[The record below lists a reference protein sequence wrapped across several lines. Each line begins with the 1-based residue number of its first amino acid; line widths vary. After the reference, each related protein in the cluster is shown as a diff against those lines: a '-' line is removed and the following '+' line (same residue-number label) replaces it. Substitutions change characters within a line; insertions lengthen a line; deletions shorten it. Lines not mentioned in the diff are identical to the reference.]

1 MDFAFYNL
9 KRGNIMEKLIVPIAK
24 TLNITVSQVKNTL
37 ELLADGNTIP
47 FIARY
52 RKEVTKDLDEEQ
64 IRYIDEQFQ
73 YQKNLAKRKEDV
85 KRLIETQGKLTPE
98 LIEQIDKCE
107 TLSLVDDIYR
117 PYQQKRKTRAT
128 DAIAKGLKPFAEW
141 ILTCPKSGNI
151 DEEAQKYVNDKV
163 EDISDAIQGA
173 KDIIAEMVSD
183 EAELRKRIR
192 EYVSTEAR
200 IVVKLKKDAVDEE
213 KTYRVYYSYNERC
226 ATLAPHRIMAI
237 NRGER
242 EKILDVSMDYNR
254 ERFAKYQ
261 YVLLTNNRETIV
273 GHLIDEAI
281 RDGLKRLVYPSIERE
296 IRSNLTDMAQEKS
309 IDVFSSNLERL
320 LSQAPMKGSI
330 ILGLDPAY
338 RTGCKLAVIDGTGKL
353 VHIDLIYPH
362 PPVNKKAEA
371 TTKIINIITK
381 YKVNIIAIGNGT
393 ASRESEAFVAEI
405 LRANPN
411 IDARYAIV
419 SEAGASVYSA
429 GDLAREEFPD
439 LHVEERSAVSIARRL
454 LDPLSELIKI
464 DPKSIGVGQYQHD
477 LAPARLQERLDF
489 AVVKSVNRVGA
500 DVNTA
505 SEELLRHIAGLN
517 KNVAKS
523 LVTFRNENGLFNSRA
538 QLTKVKGLGAKAYQ
552 QAAGFLRIP
561 EAKDELDRTAIH
573 PESYALA
580 KSIMRELGIKS
591 LTDENRGIALSTAD
605 AQSIANRL
613 NSDIYTVKDILGIL
627 SVPFRDYRDRFDGP
641 LLHNDIVKIED
652 LKVGITLEG
661 TVRNVTDFGAFVDI
675 GLKNDGLVHI
685 SKLSKDKISSPY
697 EKVAVGDIVSVK
709 VIEIDL
715 ERNKVALSMLDL

>member
-1 MDFAFYNL
+1 
-9 KRGNIMEKLIVPIAK
+9 MEKLILPIAK
-24 TLNITVSQVKNTL
+24 TLNISVSQVKNTL
-37 ELLADGNTIP
+37 ELLEDGNTIP

-64 IRYIDEQFQ
+64 IRYIDEQYQ

-98 LIEQIDKCE
+98 LIEQIDACE

-141 ILTCPKSGNI
+141 ILTCPISGSIN
-151 DEEAQKYVNDKV
+151 EEANKYLNDKV
-163 EDISDAIQGA
+163 ETIEDAIQGA

-183 EAELRKRIR
+183 EADLRKRIR
-192 EYVSTEAR
+192 EYINSEAK
-200 IVVKLKKDAVDEE
+200 IMVKLKKDAVDEE
-213 KTYRVYYSYNERC
+213 KTYRVYYSYNEKC
-226 ATLAPHRIMAI
+226 STLAPHRIMAI

-261 YVLLTNNRETIV
+261 YTMLTNGKETIV
-273 GHLIDEAI
+273 GTLIDEAI

-338 RTGCKLAVIDGTGKL
+338 RTGCKLAVIDHTGKL
-353 VHIDLIYPH
+353 LHIDVIFPH
-362 PPVNKKAEA
+362 PPVNKKADA
-371 TTKIINIITK
+371 TIKLITLLKK
-381 YKVNIIAIGNGT
+381 YNVNIIAIGNGT

-405 LRANPN
+405 LQTNPD
-411 IDARYAIV
+411 IHARYAIV

-523 LVTFRNENGLFNSRA
+523 IVSFRNENGLFKSRS
-538 QLTKVKGLGAKAYQ
+538 QLNKVKGLGAKAYQ

-561 EAKDELDRTAIH
+561 EAKDELDSTAIH
-573 PESYALA
+573 PESYDLA
-580 KSIMRELGIKS
+580 RSIMRELGIKS
-591 LTDENRGIALSTAD
+591 LHDENRNIALNTAN
-605 AQSIANRL
+605 AESIANRL
-613 NSDIYTVKDILGIL
+613 NSDIYTVKDILSIL
-627 SVPFRDYRDRFDGP
+627 LTPFRDYRERFDGP
-641 LLHNDIVKIED
+641 LLHSDIVKIED

-685 SKLSKDKISSPY
+685 SKLSKDRISSPY

-715 ERNKVALSMLDL
+715 ERNKVALSMLDN

>member
-1 MDFAFYNL
+1 
-9 KRGNIMEKLIVPIAK
+9 MEKLIFPIAK
-24 TLNITVSQVKNTL
+24 TLNISVSQVKNTL

-64 IRYIDEQFQ
+64 IRYIDEQYQ

-98 LIEQIDKCE
+98 LVAQIDTCE

-128 DAIAKGLKPFAEW
+128 DAIAKGLKPLAEW
-141 ILTCPKSGNI
+141 ILTCPISGSIN
-151 DEEAQKYVNDKV
+151 EEANKYLNDKV
-163 EDISDAIQGA
+163 ESIEDAIQGA

-183 EAELRKRIR
+183 EADLRKRIR
-192 EYVSTEAR
+192 EYINSEAK
-200 IVVKLKKDAVDEE
+200 IMVKLKKDALDED
-213 KTYRVYYSYNERC
+213 KTYRVYYSYNEKC
-226 ATLAPHRIMAI
+226 STLAPHRIMAI

-261 YVLLTNNRETIV
+261 YTMLTNGKETIV
-273 GHLIDEAI
+273 GTLIDEAI

-330 ILGLDPAY
+330 ILGFDPAY
-338 RTGCKLAVIDGTGKL
+338 RTGCKLAVIDHTGKL
-353 VHIDLIYPH
+353 LHIDVIFPH
-362 PPVNKKAEA
+362 PPVNKKADA
-371 TTKIINIITK
+371 TIKLITLLKK
-381 YKVNIIAIGNGT
+381 YNVNIIAIGNGT

-405 LRANPN
+405 LQTNPD
-411 IDARYAIV
+411 IHARYAIV

-523 LVTFRNENGLFNSRA
+523 IVSFRNENGLFKSRA
-538 QLTKVKGLGAKAYQ
+538 QLNKVKGLGAKAYQ

-561 EAKDELDRTAIH
+561 EAKDELDSTGIH
-573 PESYALA
+573 PESYDLA
-580 KSIMRELGIKS
+580 RSIMRELGIKS
-591 LTDENRGIALSTAD
+591 LHDENRIIALNTAN
-605 AQSIANRL
+605 AESIANRL
-613 NSDIYTVKDILGIL
+613 NSDIYTVKDILSIL
-627 SVPFRDYRDRFDGP
+627 LSPFRDYRERFDGP
-641 LLHNDIVKIED
+641 LLHSDIVKIED

-685 SKLSKDKISSPY
+685 SKLSKDRISSPY

-715 ERNKVALSMLDL
+715 ERNKVALSMLDN

>member
-1 MDFAFYNL
+1 
-9 KRGNIMEKLIVPIAK
+9 MEKLIQPIAK
-24 TLNITVSQVKNTL
+24 TLNITYAQVKNTL
-37 ELLADGNTIP
+37 ALLEEGNTIP

-52 RKEVTKDLDEEQ
+52 RKEVTQGLDEEQ

-85 KRLIETQGKLTPE
+85 KRLIETQGKLTEE
-98 LIEQIDKCE
+98 LIKAIEACE
-107 TLSLVDDIYR
+107 SLAGVEDIYR

-128 DAIAKGLKPFAEW
+128 EAIAKGLKPLALW
-141 ILTCPKSGNI
+141 ILSCPYRGDIN
-151 DEEAQKYVNDKV
+151 EEAKRYLNENVLTVD
-163 EDISDAIQGA
+163 EALQGA

-183 EAELRKRIR
+183 DASLRQKIRDLLFTESRI
-192 EYVSTEAR
+192 
-200 IVVKLKKDAVDEE
+200 IVKLAKKAIDEE
-213 KTYRVYYSYNERC
+213 KTYKIYYDYSERC
-226 ATLAPHRIMAI
+226 STLAPHRIMAI

-242 EKILDVSMDYNR
+242 EKILDVSLDYNR
-254 ERFAKYQ
+254 ERFARYQ
-261 YVLLTNNRETIV
+261 LNRLTHGKETIV
-273 GHLIDEAI
+273 VSLLEEAV
-281 RDGLKRLVYPSIERE
+281 RDGLKRLVYPSLERE
-296 IRSNLTDMAQEKS
+296 LRAALTEKAQEKS

-338 RTGCKLAVIDGTGKL
+338 RTGCKLAVIDSTGKL
-353 VHIDLIYPH
+353 LKIDVIFPH
-362 PPVNKKAEA
+362 PPVNKKAQA
-371 TTKIINIITK
+371 IQTTLDLLRH
-381 YKVNIIAIGNGT
+381 YKVNLIAIGNGT
-393 ASRESEAFVAEI
+393 ASRESEAFIAEI
-405 LRANPN
+405 LRNNPD
-411 IDARYAIV
+411 IQARYAMV

-429 GDLAREEFPD
+429 GDLAREEFPN

-489 AVVKSVNRVGA
+489 AVVKTVNRIGA

-523 LVTFRNENGLFNSRA
+523 LVAFRNENGHFASRA
-538 QLTKVKGLGAKAYQ
+538 QLQKVKGLGAKAYE

-561 EAKDELDRTAIH
+561 QADNELDRTAIH

-580 KSIMRELGIKS
+580 KAIMAELGIRS
-591 LTDENRGIALSTAD
+591 LSDDQRSSALELAD
-605 AQSIANRL
+605 AAALAARL
-613 NSDIYTVKDILGIL
+613 NADRYTVKDIL
-627 SVPFRDYRDRFDGP
+627 SVLAMPFRDYRDRFDGP
-641 LLHNDIVKIED
+641 LLHSDIVKLED
-652 LKVGITLEG
+652 LKVGMALEG

-685 SKLSKDKISSPY
+685 SKLSKERIASPY
-697 EKVAVGDIVSVK
+697 ELIAVGDIVTVT
-709 VIEIDL
+709 VLEIDPQ
-715 ERNKVALSMLDL
+715 RGKVSLSMI

>member
-1 MDFAFYNL
+1 
-9 KRGNIMEKLIVPIAK
+9 MEKLILPIAK
-24 TLNITVSQVKNTL
+24 TLNISVSQVKNTL

-64 IRYIDEQFQ
+64 IRYIDEQYQ

-98 LIEQIDKCE
+98 LSEQIDACE

-128 DAIAKGLKPFAEW
+128 DAIAKGLKPLAEW
-141 ILTCPKSGNI
+141 ILTCPTTGDIN
-151 DEEAQKYVNDKV
+151 EEANKYLNDKV
-163 EDISDAIQGA
+163 ESVEDAIQGA

-183 EAELRKRIR
+183 EADLRKRIR
-192 EYVSTEAR
+192 EYINSEAK
-200 IVVKLKKDAVDEE
+200 IMVKLKKDAVDEE
-213 KTYRVYYSYNERC
+213 KTYRVYYNYSEKC
-226 ATLAPHRIMAI
+226 STLAPHRIMAI

-261 YVLLTNNRETIV
+261 YTMLTNGKETIV
-273 GHLIDEAI
+273 GSLIDEAI

-338 RTGCKLAVIDGTGKL
+338 RTGCKLAVIDHTGKL
-353 VHIDLIYPH
+353 LHIDVIFPH
-362 PPVNKKAEA
+362 PPVNKKADA
-371 TTKIINIITK
+371 TIKLITLLKK
-381 YKVNIIAIGNGT
+381 YNVNIIAIGNGT

-405 LRANPN
+405 LRANPD
-411 IDARYAIV
+411 IQARYAIV

-523 LVTFRNENGLFNSRA
+523 IVSFRNENGLFKSRS
-538 QLTKVKGLGAKAYQ
+538 QLNMVKGLGAKAYQ

-561 EAKDELDRTAIH
+561 EAKDELDSTAIH
-573 PESYALA
+573 PESYDLA
-580 KSIMRELGIKS
+580 RSIMRELGIKS
-591 LTDENRGIALSTAD
+591 LHDENRTIALSIANPE
-605 AQSIANRL
+605 SIANRL
-613 NSDIYTVKDILGIL
+613 NSDIYTVKDILSIL
-627 SVPFRDYRDRFDGP
+627 LTPFRDYRERFDGP
-641 LLHNDIVKIED
+641 LLHSDIVKIED

-685 SKLSKDKISSPY
+685 SKLSKDRISSPY

-715 ERNKVALSMLDL
+715 ERNKVALSMLDN

>member
-1 MDFAFYNL
+1 
-9 KRGNIMEKLIVPIAK
+9 MEKLILPIAK
-24 TLNITVSQVKNTL
+24 TLNISVSQVKNTL

-52 RKEVTKDLDEEQ
+52 RKEVTNDLDEEQ
-64 IRYIDEQFQ
+64 IRYIDEQYQ

-85 KRLIETQGKLTPE
+85 KRLIETQGKLTAE
-98 LIEQIDKCE
+98 LVEQIDSCE

-141 ILTCPKSGNI
+141 IITCPITGDI
-151 DEEAQKYVNDKV
+151 QAEASKYLNEKV
-163 EDISDAIQGA
+163 ESVEDAIQGA

-192 EYVSTEAR
+192 EYINSEAK
-200 IVVKLKKDAVDEE
+200 ISVKLKKDAVDEE
-213 KTYRVYYSYNERC
+213 KTYRVYYEYNEKC
-226 ATLAPHRIMAI
+226 STLAPHRIMAI

-261 YVLLTNNRETIV
+261 YTIMTGGKETIV
-273 GHLIDEAI
+273 SQLLNEAI

-338 RTGCKLAVIDGTGKL
+338 RTGCKLAVIDHTGKL
-353 VHIDLIYPH
+353 LHIDKIFPH
-362 PPVNKKAEA
+362 QPVNKKDEA
-371 TTKIINIITK
+371 TIKLISLLKK
-381 YKVNIIAIGNGT
+381 YNVNIIAIGNGT

-405 LRANPN
+405 LRSNPD
-411 IDARYAIV
+411 IEARYAIV

-523 LVTFRNENGLFNSRA
+523 IVTFRNENGLFNSRT
-538 QLTKVKGLGAKAYQ
+538 QLNKVKGLGAKAYQ

-573 PESYALA
+573 PESYDLTR
-580 KSIMRELGIKS
+580 SIMRELGIKS
-591 LTDENRGIALSTAD
+591 LHDENRNIALSTAD

-613 NSDIYTVKDILGIL
+613 NSDIYTVKDILSIL
-627 SVPFRDYRDRFDGP
+627 LTPFRDYRERFDGP
-641 LLHNDIVKIED
+641 LLHSDIVKIED

-685 SKLSKDKISSPY
+685 SKLSKDRISSPY

-715 ERNKVALSMLDL
+715 ERNKVALSMLDN

>member
-1 MDFAFYNL
+1 
-9 KRGNIMEKLIVPIAK
+9 MEKLILPIAK
-24 TLNITVSQVKNTL
+24 TLNISVSQVKNTL

-64 IRYIDEQFQ
+64 IRYIDEQYQ

-98 LIEQIDKCE
+98 LIEQIDACE

-141 ILTCPKSGNI
+141 ILTCPISGSIN
-151 DEEAQKYVNDKV
+151 EEANKYLNDKV
-163 EDISDAIQGA
+163 ETIEDAIQGA

-183 EAELRKRIR
+183 EADLRKRIR
-192 EYVSTEAR
+192 EYINSEAR
-200 IVVKLKKDAVDEE
+200 IMVKLKKDAVDED
-213 KTYRVYYSYNERC
+213 KTYRVYYSYNEKC
-226 ATLAPHRIMAI
+226 STLAPHRIMAI

-261 YVLLTNNRETIV
+261 YTMLTNGKETIV
-273 GHLIDEAI
+273 GNLIDEAI

-338 RTGCKLAVIDGTGKL
+338 RTGCKLAVIDHTGKL
-353 VHIDLIYPH
+353 LHIDVIFPH
-362 PPVNKKAEA
+362 PPVNKKADA
-371 TTKIINIITK
+371 TIKLITLLKK
-381 YKVNIIAIGNGT
+381 YNVNIIAIGNGT

-405 LRANPN
+405 LQTNPD
-411 IDARYAIV
+411 IHARYAIV

-523 LVTFRNENGLFNSRA
+523 IVSFRNENGLFKSRS
-538 QLTKVKGLGAKAYQ
+538 QLNKVKGLGAKAYQ

-561 EAKDELDRTAIH
+561 EAKDELDSTVIH
-573 PESYALA
+573 PESYDLA
-580 KSIMRELGIKS
+580 RSIMRELGIKS
-591 LTDENRGIALSTAD
+591 LHDENRNIALNTAN
-605 AQSIANRL
+605 AESIANRL
-613 NSDIYTVKDILGIL
+613 NSDIYTVKDILSIL
-627 SVPFRDYRDRFDGP
+627 LTPFRDYRERFDGP
-641 LLHNDIVKIED
+641 LLHSDIVKIED

-685 SKLSKDKISSPY
+685 SKLSKDRISSPY

-715 ERNKVALSMLDL
+715 ERNKVALSMLDN

>member
-1 MDFAFYNL
+1 
-9 KRGNIMEKLIVPIAK
+9 MEKLILPIAK
-24 TLNITVSQVKNTL
+24 TLNISVSQVKNTL

-64 IRYIDEQFQ
+64 IRYIDEQYQ

-98 LIEQIDKCE
+98 LIEQIDACE

-141 ILTCPKSGNI
+141 ILTCPISGSIN
-151 DEEAQKYVNDKV
+151 EEANKYLNDKV
-163 EDISDAIQGA
+163 ETIEDAIQGA

-183 EAELRKRIR
+183 EADLRKRIR
-192 EYVSTEAR
+192 EYINSEAR
-200 IVVKLKKDAVDEE
+200 IMVKLKKDAVDEE
-213 KTYRVYYSYNERC
+213 KTYRVYYSYNEKC
-226 ATLAPHRIMAI
+226 STLAPHRIMAI

-261 YVLLTNNRETIV
+261 YTMLTNGKETIV
-273 GHLIDEAI
+273 GNLIDEAI

-338 RTGCKLAVIDGTGKL
+338 RTGCKLAVIDHTGKL
-353 VHIDLIYPH
+353 LHIDVIFPH
-362 PPVNKKAEA
+362 PPVNKKADA
-371 TTKIINIITK
+371 TIKLITLLKK
-381 YKVNIIAIGNGT
+381 YNVNIIAIGNGT

-405 LRANPN
+405 LQTNPD
-411 IDARYAIV
+411 IHARYAIV

-523 LVTFRNENGLFNSRA
+523 IVSFRNENGLFKSRS
-538 QLTKVKGLGAKAYQ
+538 QLNKVKGLGAKAYQ

-561 EAKDELDRTAIH
+561 EAKDELDSTAIH
-573 PESYALA
+573 PESYDLA
-580 KSIMRELGIKS
+580 RSIMRELGIKS
-591 LTDENRGIALSTAD
+591 LHDENRNIALNTAN
-605 AQSIANRL
+605 AESIANRL
-613 NSDIYTVKDILGIL
+613 NSDIYTVKDILSIL
-627 SVPFRDYRDRFDGP
+627 LTPFRDYRERFDGP
-641 LLHNDIVKIED
+641 LLHSDIVKIED

-685 SKLSKDKISSPY
+685 SKLSKDRISSPY

-715 ERNKVALSMLDL
+715 ERNKVALSMLDN

>member
-1 MDFAFYNL
+1 
-9 KRGNIMEKLIVPIAK
+9 MEKLILPIAK
-24 TLNITVSQVKNTL
+24 TLNISVSQVKNTL

-64 IRYIDEQFQ
+64 IRYIDEQYQ

-98 LIEQIDKCE
+98 LSEQIDACE

-128 DAIAKGLKPFAEW
+128 DAIAKGLKPLAEW
-141 ILTCPKSGNI
+141 ILTCPTSGDIN
-151 DEEAQKYVNDKV
+151 EESNKYLNDKV
-163 EDISDAIQGA
+163 ESIEDAIQGA

-183 EAELRKRIR
+183 EADLRKRIR
-192 EYVSTEAR
+192 EYINSEAK
-200 IVVKLKKDAVDEE
+200 IMVKLKKDAVDEE
-213 KTYRVYYSYNERC
+213 KTYRVYYNYSEKC
-226 ATLAPHRIMAI
+226 STLAPHRIMAI

-261 YVLLTNNRETIV
+261 YTMLTNGKETIV
-273 GHLIDEAI
+273 GTLIDEAI

-338 RTGCKLAVIDGTGKL
+338 RTGCKLAVIDHTGKL
-353 VHIDLIYPH
+353 LHIDVIFPH
-362 PPVNKKAEA
+362 PPVNKKADA
-371 TTKIINIITK
+371 TIKLITLLKK
-381 YKVNIIAIGNGT
+381 YNVNIIAIGNGT

-405 LRANPN
+405 LQTNPD
-411 IDARYAIV
+411 IQARYAIV

-523 LVTFRNENGLFNSRA
+523 IVSFGNENGLFKSRA
-538 QLTKVKGLGAKAYQ
+538 QLNKVKGLGAKAYQ

-561 EAKDELDRTAIH
+561 EAKDELDSTGIH
-573 PESYALA
+573 PESYDLA
-580 KSIMRELGIKS
+580 RSIMRELGIKS
-591 LTDENRGIALSTAD
+591 LHDENRTIALSTANPE
-605 AQSIANRL
+605 SIANRL
-613 NSDIYTVKDILGIL
+613 NSDIYTVRDILSIL
-627 SVPFRDYRDRFDGP
+627 LTPFRDYRERFDGP
-641 LLHNDIVKIED
+641 LLHSDIVKIED

-685 SKLSKDKISSPY
+685 SKLSKDRISSPY

-715 ERNKVALSMLDL
+715 ERNKVALSMLDN

>member
-1 MDFAFYNL
+1 
-9 KRGNIMEKLIVPIAK
+9 MEKLILPIAK
-24 TLNITVSQVKNTL
+24 TLNISVSQVKNTL

-85 KRLIETQGKLTPE
+85 KRLIETQGKLTLE
-98 LIEQIDKCE
+98 LSEQIDACE

-128 DAIAKGLKPFAEW
+128 DAIAKGLKPLAEW
-141 ILTCPKSGNI
+141 ILTCPTSGDIN
-151 DEEAQKYVNDKV
+151 EESNKYLNDKV
-163 EDISDAIQGA
+163 ESIEDAIQGA

-183 EAELRKRIR
+183 EADLRKRIR
-192 EYVSTEAR
+192 EYINSEAK
-200 IVVKLKKDAVDEE
+200 IMVKLKKDAVDED
-213 KTYRVYYSYNERC
+213 KTYRVYYNYSEKC
-226 ATLAPHRIMAI
+226 STLAPHRIMAI

-261 YVLLTNNRETIV
+261 YTMLTNGKETIV
-273 GHLIDEAI
+273 GTLIDEAI

-338 RTGCKLAVIDGTGKL
+338 RTGCKLAVIDHTGKL
-353 VHIDLIYPH
+353 LHIDVIFPH
-362 PPVNKKAEA
+362 PPVNKKADA
-371 TTKIINIITK
+371 TIKLITLLKK
-381 YKVNIIAIGNGT
+381 YNVNIIAIGNGT

-405 LRANPN
+405 LQTNPD
-411 IDARYAIV
+411 IHARYAIV

-523 LVTFRNENGLFNSRA
+523 IVSFRNENGLFKSRA
-538 QLTKVKGLGAKAYQ
+538 QLNKVKGLGAKAYQ

-561 EAKDELDRTAIH
+561 EAKDELDSTGIH
-573 PESYALA
+573 PESYDLA
-580 KSIMRELGIKS
+580 RSIMRELGIKS
-591 LTDENRGIALSTAD
+591 LHDENRTIALSTANPE
-605 AQSIANRL
+605 SIANRL
-613 NSDIYTVKDILGIL
+613 NSDIYTVKDILSIL
-627 SVPFRDYRDRFDGP
+627 LTPFRDYRERFDGP
-641 LLHNDIVKIED
+641 LLHSDIVKIED

-685 SKLSKDKISSPY
+685 SKLSKDRISSPY

-715 ERNKVALSMLDL
+715 ERNKVALSMLDN

>member
-1 MDFAFYNL
+1 
-9 KRGNIMEKLIVPIAK
+9 MEKLILPIAK
-24 TLNITVSQVKNTL
+24 TLNISVSQVKNTL

-64 IRYIDEQFQ
+64 IRYIDEQYQ

-98 LIEQIDKCE
+98 LIEQIDACE

-128 DAIAKGLKPFAEW
+128 DAIAKGLKPLAEW
-141 ILTCPKSGNI
+141 ILTCPISGSIN
-151 DEEAQKYVNDKV
+151 EEANKYLNDKV
-163 EDISDAIQGA
+163 ETIEDAIQGA

-183 EAELRKRIR
+183 EADLRKRIR
-192 EYVSTEAR
+192 EYINSEAK
-200 IVVKLKKDAVDEE
+200 IMVKLKKDAVDEE
-213 KTYRVYYSYNERC
+213 KTYRVYYSYNEKC
-226 ATLAPHRIMAI
+226 STLAPHRIMAI

-261 YVLLTNNRETIV
+261 YTMLTNGKETIV
-273 GHLIDEAI
+273 GTLIDEAI

-338 RTGCKLAVIDGTGKL
+338 RTGCKLAVIDHTGKL
-353 VHIDLIYPH
+353 LHIDVIFPH
-362 PPVNKKAEA
+362 PPVNKKADA
-371 TTKIINIITK
+371 TIKLITLLKK
-381 YKVNIIAIGNGT
+381 YNVNIIAIGNGT

-405 LRANPN
+405 LQTNPD
-411 IDARYAIV
+411 IHARYAIV

-523 LVTFRNENGLFNSRA
+523 IVSFRNENGLFKSRS
-538 QLTKVKGLGAKAYQ
+538 QLNKVKGLGAKAYQ

-561 EAKDELDRTAIH
+561 EAKDELDSTAIH
-573 PESYALA
+573 PESYDLA
-580 KSIMRELGIKS
+580 RSIMRELGIKS
-591 LTDENRGIALSTAD
+591 LHDENRNIALNTAN
-605 AQSIANRL
+605 AESIANRL
-613 NSDIYTVKDILGIL
+613 NSDIYTVKDILSIL
-627 SVPFRDYRDRFDGP
+627 LTPFRDYRERFDGP
-641 LLHNDIVKIED
+641 LLHSDIVKIED

-685 SKLSKDKISSPY
+685 SKLSKDRISSPY

-715 ERNKVALSMLDL
+715 ERNKVALSMLDN